1 MVSQLS
7 EKTHFFNNL
16 GELMLYC
23 RELKGE
29 KCEGK
34 LLQNKSTENIT
45 GSLFYKS
52 SRLSEINCGV
62 RPSLSLQQ
70 VSSCIFLS
78 SLQ

>member
-23 RELKGE
+23 RKLKGE

-45 GSLFYKS
+45 GSL
-52 SRLSEINCGV
+52 LDV
-62 RPSLSLQQ
+62 LQKFKTLRDKLWCEALIT
-70 VSSCIFLS
+70 VSNK
-78 SLQ
+78 